1 MAADGEFAGGLGRAG
16 SRWVALRHQGK
27 AVLSEQDLKES
38 LASNSVVKT
47 GWEVKDD
54 FVCLVRV

>member
-47 GWEVKDD
+47 GWEVQTIA
-54 FVCLVRV
+54 CT